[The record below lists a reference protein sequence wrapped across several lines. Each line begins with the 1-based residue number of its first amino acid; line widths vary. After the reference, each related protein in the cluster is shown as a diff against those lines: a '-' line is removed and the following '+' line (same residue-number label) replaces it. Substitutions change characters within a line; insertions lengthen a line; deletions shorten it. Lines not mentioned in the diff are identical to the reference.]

1 MGLGEYDNAVL
12 KNFPMLPFI
21 REERAARRMHF
32 LSKNYFK
39 KKASSYIQQN
49 LVTVEKIVGETRDM
63 EPIADIK
70 DAKIEINIAAL
81 NGNTSSGTLSPSSS
95 LLNMLKGGDV
105 TKSSFNA
112 NNSDSNAMSRSMML
126 KASLDAFDDSMALH
140 EEDDMNHQTI
150 ENMTH
155 KSFCC
160 K

>member
-1 MGLGEYDNAVL
+1 M
-12 KNFPMLPFI
+12 
-21 REERAARRMHF
+21 
-32 LSKNYFK
+32 
-39 KKASSYIQQN
+39 
-49 LVTVEKIVGETRDM
+49 VTVEKIVAVETRDM

-140 EEDDMNHQTI
+140 EEDMNQPETHRKHDAQEFSVASNSNGDI
-150 ENMTH
+150 REN
-155 KSFCC
+155 K
-160 K
+160 